1 MNRASCLKTIK
12 VLKIS
17 TAFLLFGFFSIIVL
31 TSQTIEIS
39 GFVIAKADIEG
50 IHVINK
56 TSQKFTTTNAHGVFK
71 IPAKLNDT
79 IVFSSIQYK
88 LETIIISNEI
98 ITAKSLVVNLIEK
111 VNELDEVTVGK
122 ILSGDLSSDIN
133 NSDLEQSVNF
143 YSLEIPGYTGK
154 PKT

>member
-1 MNRASCLKTIK
+1 M
-12 VLKIS
+12 LKIS